1 MKDRPATF
9 FFAPAA
15 GALYIFLA
23 GLREFAAMRG
33 PFVGE
38 LAHDGLE
45 SPLRWSLEATHAYPG
60 ILHSNHGEFLFF
72 GIVGTLMYGMTTS
85 PNPAH
90 ALDGGIPLLSHFEN
104 HWPAASDE
112 HC

>member
-9 FFAPAA
+9 FFALAA

-45 SPLRWSLEATHAYPG
+45 SPLRWGLEAIHAYPS

-72 GIVGTLMYGMTTS
+72 GVVGTLMYLITGAFVGWIFDALLLRPS
-85 PNPAH
+85 PRHDN
-90 ALDGGIPLLSHFEN
+90 SR
-104 HWPAASDE
+104 
-112 HC
+112 